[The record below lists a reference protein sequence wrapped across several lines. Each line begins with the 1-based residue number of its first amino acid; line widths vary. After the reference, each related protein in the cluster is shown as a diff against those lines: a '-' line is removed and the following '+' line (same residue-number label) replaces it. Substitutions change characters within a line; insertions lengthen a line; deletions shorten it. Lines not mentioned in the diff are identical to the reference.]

1 MDMMRSESSSL
12 HSRDLAADAAASSA
26 ILARHGAGTEIRLM
40 PRQPRA
46 VAELPGAD
54 RVSAVAERLLEVA
67 SHSLERDR
75 KSVEECLA
83 LALARLQTIV
93 AEPPAAALEAPA
105 VPEESTTP
113 DRTASGNTVAGGTGL
128 AAWQIRRVT
137 LYIDAHLASPV
148 KNKDLAAAAKLS
160 CGYFCQA
167 FKDSFGHPPH
177 AYIMR
182 RRVARAKEM
191 LEGTTKPLCQIA
203 LDCGFSDQSHFSR
216 IFRRIAGEN
225 PRMWRRKHQLEL

>member
-1 MDMMRSESSSL
+1 MIHSESSSL
-12 HSRDLAADAAASSA
+12 HSLDLAADAAASSA

-46 VAELPGAD
+46 VADLSGAD

-93 AEPPAAALEAPA
+93 AEPPVAALERPA
-105 VPEESTTP
+105 AVEESP
-113 DRTASGNTVAGGTGL
+113 PSENNTASGGTGL

>member
-1 MDMMRSESSSL
+1 MDVIHSESSSL
-12 HSRDLAADAAASSA
+12 HSMDLASDAAASSA
-26 ILARHGAGTEIRLM
+26 IFARHGAGTGIRLM
-40 PRQPRA
+40 ARPPRA
-46 VAELPGAD
+46 VAELSGAD

-83 LALARLQTIV
+83 LALARLQTV
-93 AEPPAAALEAPA
+93 VEEPPVAARERSAAP
-105 VPEESTTP
+105 EQSTP
-113 DRTASGNTVAGGTGL
+113 SENTGTGGTGL

-137 LYIDAHLASPV
+137 LHIDAHLASPIR
-148 KNKDLAAAAKLS
+148 NKDLAAAAKLS

-182 RRVARAKEM
+182 QRVARAKEM
-191 LEGTTKPLCQIA
+191 LEGTNKALCQIA

-225 PRMWRRKHQLEL
+225 PRLWRRKHQLEL